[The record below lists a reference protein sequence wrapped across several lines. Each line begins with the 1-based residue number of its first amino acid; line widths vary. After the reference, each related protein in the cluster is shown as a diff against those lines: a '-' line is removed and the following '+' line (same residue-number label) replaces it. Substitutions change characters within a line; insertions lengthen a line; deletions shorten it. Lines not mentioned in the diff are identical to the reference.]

1 MLFDKLMENTFKASK
16 LKRVRVKVD
25 PATNPC
31 FGYENCVSF
40 EGYVL
45 EECGNAV
52 SVYIL
57 NIPKGIEPIQQVA
70 IKDIEPIEQQPLNP
84 TFDGIKQK
92 IIATLVQSGIP
103 ETSPE
108 IVQIMNCREPDFIET
123 YLKQM
128 KLDDNTLMSLYKTL
142 FSDVNEA
149 TEQPD
154 REDEDIFGIKPDKT
168 VELLTNIG
176 RGTSILNKILTKPFD
191 LAVGKNNIIA
201 RVNKFLRSFN
211 IKDLIDIKQ
220 IPLSSKEYP
229 HIPFKSEKVYISK
242 MPKLQYQKD
251 NNINYQIKG
260 EITSTKL
267 SLDGVKYVVGNL
279 EPVVKGLDSILLD
292 FRITDNPERLGKVV
306 FIVNGVKRYS
316 EAKIKLIFNVWMVD
330 IIRYGG
336 ATPDSESKKEY
347 ITLVRANNILR
358 ETLKDNYDEAVKE
371 KNFNKIVKILSKD
384 LKGYDRAK
392 FGRLVAM
399 FEQLGS
405 NEDFI
410 SKNVDE
416 QLFEINALINYV
428 RTNV

>member
-57 NIPKGIEPIQQVA
+57 NIPKGIDPIQQIA
-70 IKDIEPIEQQPLNP
+70 IKDVEPLEQIPLNP

-103 ETSPE
+103 ENSPE

-128 KLDDNTLMSLYKTL
+128 KLDDSTLMKLYKVL
-142 FSDVNEA
+142 FGELQEA
-149 TEQPD
+149 AEEPTRD
-154 REDEDIFGIKPDKT
+154 DEDIFGIKPNKAVDIM
-168 VELLTNIG
+168 TNVG
-176 RGTSILNKILTKPFD
+176 KGAGILNKIISKPFE

-201 RVNKFLRSFN
+201 RVNKFMKSFN
-211 IKDLIDIKQ
+211 IQDLINIKR

-229 HIPFKSEKVYISK
+229 HIPYKGENVYISK
-242 MPKLQYQKD
+242 LPKLQYQKD
-251 NNINYQIKG
+251 NNITYQIKG
-260 EITSTKL
+260 KITSTKL
-267 SLDGVKYVVGNL
+267 SLEGIKYVVGEL
-279 EPVVKGLDSILLD
+279 EPSITGLESVLLD
-292 FRITDNPERLGKVV
+292 FKITDNPERLGKVIFV
-306 FIVNGVKRYS
+306 INGVRRYS
-316 EAKIKLIFNVWMVD
+316 EAKIKLIFNVWVVE
-330 IIRYGG
+330 IIRYGS
-336 ATPDSESKKEY
+336 ATPESESKKEY
-347 ITLVRANNILR
+347 TTLVRANNILR
-358 ETLKDNYDEAVKE
+358 ETLKDNYDEALKE
-371 KNFNKIVKILSKD
+371 KQFNKLISTFAKD
-384 LKGYDRAK
+384 IKGYDRAK
-392 FGRLVAM
+392 FGRVVAM
-399 FEQLGS
+399 FEQLSS
-405 NEDFI
+405 NEEFR
-410 SKNVDE
+410 SKNIDE
-416 QLFEINALINYV
+416 QLSEISELINYV